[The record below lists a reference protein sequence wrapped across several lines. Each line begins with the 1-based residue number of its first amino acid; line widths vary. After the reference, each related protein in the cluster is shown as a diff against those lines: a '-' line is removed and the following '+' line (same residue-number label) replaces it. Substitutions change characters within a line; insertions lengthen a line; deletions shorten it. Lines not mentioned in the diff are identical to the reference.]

1 MTPALAGALVAL
13 CLCVGLLGVPLVL
26 DRGPLDR
33 LAGRTG
39 AASPRRRPLVVRIVE
54 GLAARLGPRV
64 APSIRQSQRNAISRR
79 LDLAG
84 RPADLTVQRLIGIK
98 AALLALIGGF
108 VALLVLTGSSPLLLI
123 PAILLGWFGPDIWL
137 ARQGRVRQERIE
149 RDLPDFLD
157 ILAVTVR
164 AGLGYRAALGRVA
177 QSLGGPIGQEMLT
190 ALRQMDLGATRRQA
204 FLALRER
211 NASESLGSFVAAQLQ
226 AEELG
231 VPLSEALNDIAEDMR
246 RAAHQS
252 ARRRAARAAPRVALI
267 VTTLMVPGSMILIIV
282 SILLG
287 SGVGRGI
294 LGGMPR
300 TASDGRMAASGSGR
314 AVPRARAAGSSRP
327 AS

>member
-1 MTPALAGALVAL
+1 VTPALAGALAAL
-13 CLCVGLLGVPLVL
+13 CVCVGLLGVPLVL

-33 LAGRTG
+33 LAGRSGG
-39 AASPRRRPLVVRIVE
+39 AAPRRRSLVVRVVD
-54 GLAARLGPRV
+54 GLAVRLGPRV
-64 APSIRQSQRNAISRR
+64 APSIRQSQRAAIARR

-84 RPADLTVQRLIGIK
+84 RPGNLTVQRLIGVK
-98 AALLALIGGF
+98 AALLTLVGGF
-108 VALLVLTGSSPLLLI
+108 AALLVLTGSTPLLLA
-123 PAILLGWFGPDIWL
+123 PAALLGWFGPDIWL

-177 QSLGGPIGQEMLT
+177 QALAGPIGDEMLT

-231 VPLSEALNDIAEDMR
+231 VPLSEALNEIALDMR
-246 RAAHQS
+246 RASHQD
-252 ARRRAARAAPRVALI
+252 ARRRAARAAPRVSLVITSLI
-267 VTTLMVPGSMILIIV
+267 VPGTMILIIASMV
-282 SILLG
+282 IG
-287 SGVGRGI
+287 SG
-294 LGGMPR
+294 LLES
-300 TASDGRMAASGSGR
+300 TFFE
-314 AVPRARAAGSSRP
+314 
-327 AS
+327 